1 MRCQITN
8 KKIIWPDE
16 EDDDASSANSKLF
29 AVSEATDKLLQDSF
43 KKAVPNTTRKQWR
56 EHYGD
61 PKSPK
66 TRVPKLD
73 KIVKDRLHQE
83 TAKLDQVLARIQA
96 LTLVDHYH

>member
-1 MRCQITN
+1 MDEVPDYEQVLV
-8 KKIIWPDE
+8 WPDE

-29 AVSEATDKLLQDSF
+29 AISEATDKLLQDSF

-61 PKSPK
+61 PKCPK

-83 TAKLDQVLARIQA
+83 TAKLD
-96 LTLVDHYH
+96 